1 MSPDPY
7 AGDAGRA
14 QAVRIANLGRLCRI
28 FERLQCYREQLASAG
43 MYSLA
48 VSLDP
53 ALRDLYQAIV
63 VAGKDAGE

>member
-1 MSPDPY
+1 MSSDPY
-7 AGDAGRA
+7 PGDAERA
-14 QAVRIANLGRLCRI
+14 RGVRIANLGRLCRI
-28 FERLQCYREQLASAG
+28 FAMLQYYREQLASAG